1 MEALRIIKD
10 EHRNLW
16 RIAITLDR
24 VLADM
29 EAEGKVDDAFLGSV
43 FDYLEQFV
51 DNCHHPK
58 EDHYLFR
65 LLRQRSPEA
74 AAVLDRLEAD
84 HRNAPANLEALRD
97 RLARAAGGQLP
108 VAELAAA
115 LRAYLAGLKEHVR
128 VEEKEVFPLA
138 TQALSAADWQEIDA
152 AFLDNADP
160 AFGAQ
165 AQANFREL
173 FHKVASLAPVSV
185 GLGAH
190 SAGELAAPA
199 SAPGGVLLKV
209 EGLESSY
216 GRIKALKGISIEVR
230 RGETVALVGANGA
243 GKTTFLRSLSGV
255 QPMSGRITFDGE
267 DISRLRADMRM
278 RRGICQSPEGRQV
291 FGPLSIE
298 DNLRLGAYTQ
308 PKAQV
313 EGDLDKIY
321 AMFPILKEKRKLPAG
336 TLSGGQQQ
344 MLAIGRAL
352 MTEPKLLLLDE
363 PSLGLAPFL
372 VDEIFDIIRRINK
385 EAGVAVLLVEQ
396 NAAAALEVAEM
407 AYVIDNGR
415 VVMNGTAEV
424 VKANPDVEA
433 AYLGGGHSVDFRA
446 VKHYRRRRR
455 WLT

>member
-24 VLADM
+24 IIEDM
-29 EAEGKVDDAFLGSV
+29 KTDGKVDAIFLGSV
-43 FDYLEQFV
+43 FDYFEQYV
-51 DNCHHPK
+51 DDCHHPK
-58 EDHYLFR
+58 EDDYLFR
-65 LLRQRSPEA
+65 LLRQRSLDA
-74 AAVLDRLEAD
+74 AAVLDRLEAE
-84 HRNAPANLEALRD
+84 HRSAPANLKGLRD
-97 RLARAAGGQLP
+97 KLARAASGQLP
-108 VAELAAA
+108 VADLAEA
-115 LRAYLAGLKEHVR
+115 LRSYLAGLKEHVR
-128 VEEKEVFPLA
+128 IEEKEIFPLA
-138 TQALSAADWQEIDA
+138 TAALTAADWQEIDA

-165 AQANFREL
+165 AQAGFREL
-173 FHKVASLAPVSV
+173 FHRVASLAPDSV
-185 GLGAH
+185 GLGAR
-190 SAGELAAPA
+190 SGGELAAPA
-199 SAPGGVLLKV
+199 SAPGSVLLKV

-255 QPMSGRITFDGE
+255 QPMSGKITFDGE

-352 MTEPKLLLLDE
+352 MGRPKLLLLDE
-363 PSLGLAPFL
+363 PSMGLAP
-372 VDEIFDIIRRINK
+372 
-385 EAGVAVLLVEQ
+385 LLVEEVFNVVKTLKAQGMSIILAEQ
-396 NAAAALEVAEM
+396 NAFSALAI
-407 AYVIDNGR
+407 ADRGYVLETGSVTLTGTGR
-415 VVMNGTAEV
+415 ELSEDEQVR
-424 VKANPDVEA
+424 A
-433 AYLGGGHSVDFRA
+433 AYLGM
-446 VKHYRRRRR
+446 
-455 WLT
+455 

>member
-10 EHRNLW
+10 EHRKLW
-16 RIAITLDR
+16 RIAITVDQVLD
-24 VLADM
+24 DM
-29 EAEGKVDDAFLGSV
+29 QAEGKVDGAFLGSV
-43 FDYLEQFV
+43 FDYFEQFV
-51 DNCHHPK
+51 DDCHHPK
-58 EDHYLFR
+58 EDDYLFR

-74 AAVLDRLEAD
+74 AALLDRLEAE
-84 HRNAPANLEALRD
+84 HRDAPANLKGLRNKLALAESGRLPVSDLAEALR
-97 RLARAAGGQLP
+97 G
-108 VAELAAA
+108 
-115 LRAYLAGLKEHVR
+115 YLAGLKEHVR
-128 VEEKEVFPLA
+128 IEEKEIFPLA
-138 TQALSAADWQEIDA
+138 AAALTAADWQEIDT
-152 AFLDNADP
+152 AFLNNADP
-160 AFGAQ
+160 AFGTQ
-165 AQANFREL
+165 AQAGFREL
-173 FHKVASLAPVSV
+173 FHRVASLAPESV

-190 SAGELAAPA
+190 SGGALPSATGGE
-199 SAPGGVLLKV
+199 VLLKV

-267 DISRLRADMRM
+267 DISKLRADMRM

-352 MTEPKLLLLDE
+352 MGRPKLLLLDE
-363 PSLGLAPFL
+363 PSMGLAP
-372 VDEIFDIIRRINK
+372 
-385 EAGVAVLLVEQ
+385 LLVE
-396 NAAAALEVAEM
+396 EVF
-407 AYVIDNGR
+407 N
-415 VVMNGTAEV
+415 V
-424 VKANPDVEA
+424 VKALKAQGMSIILAEQNAFSALAIADRGYVLETGSVTLTGTGRELSEDEQVRA
-433 AYLGGGHSVDFRA
+433 AYLGM
-446 VKHYRRRRR
+446 
-455 WLT
+455 

>member
-74 AAVLDRLEAD
+74 TAVLDRLEAD

-173 FHKVASLAPVSV
+173 FHRVASLAPVSV

-352 MTEPKLLLLDE
+352 MGRPKLLLLDE
-363 PSLGLAPFL
+363 PSMGLAP
-372 VDEIFDIIRRINK
+372 
-385 EAGVAVLLVEQ
+385 LLVEEVFNVVKTLKAQGMSIILAEQ
-396 NAAAALEVAEM
+396 NAFSALAI
-407 AYVIDNGR
+407 ADRGYVLETGSVTLTGTGR
-415 VVMNGTAEV
+415 ELSEDEQVR
-424 VKANPDVEA
+424 A
-433 AYLGGGHSVDFRA
+433 AYLGM
-446 VKHYRRRRR
+446 
-455 WLT
+455 